1 MRLWSLASF
10 VAPLQL
16 KVLAEKPTEEII
28 DETGESVFPLETCWN
43 VHVGDIMRDK

>member
-16 KVLAEKPTEEII
+16 KVLAEKSTEEII
-28 DETGESVFPLETCWN
+28 DETGDN
-43 VHVGDIMRDK
+43 VLPENLVVM